1 MVNST
6 SDALLLDRQDY
17 RSPAERQFA
26 VTNRLHAAELAVDIP
41 NETSSAASAART
53 TVGLCETQ
61 PIAVAGIRA
70 VLAESSDL
78 ELSWAC
84 DSLATAQQLARTSP
98 PKVLVIDKAFGAQ
111 AVLDAV
117 TELGTLESPVS
128 VVVWGV
134 SLTEAEALRFL
145 QTGARGI
152 MRKTSDLSTLLAG
165 IRRVG
170 AGNSWMEDYVLR
182 ENGNGG
188 RRARSSLT
196 PREQQVLELVE
207 RGLKNKDIATALD
220 IRPGT
225 VKIHLKHIFEKTG
238 VRGRY
243 GLALASLKDRTT
255 VQARGAA

>member
-1 MVNST
+1 MVNAT
-6 SDALLLDRQDY
+6 SDALLLDRQDF
-17 RSPAERQFA
+17 RSPAERQFPTA
-26 VTNRLHAAELAVDIP
+26 GRLHAEEFAAEIQ
-41 NETSSAASAART
+41 NETTGGAPAARVA
-53 TVGLCETQ
+53 VGLCETQ

-70 VLAESSDL
+70 VLSESSDL

-84 DSLATAQQLARTSP
+84 DSLATGQQLARTSP
-98 PKVLVIDKAFGAQ
+98 PNVLVIDKAFGMQ
-111 AVLDAV
+111 AVLDTVA
-117 TELGTLESPVS
+117 ELGAMDSPVA
-128 VVVWGV
+128 VVVWGIA
-134 SLTEAEALRFL
+134 LTEAEALRFL
-145 QTGARGI
+145 QAGARGI

-182 ENGNGG
+182 ESTNGG

-207 RGLKNKDIATALD
+207 RGLKNKDIASALD

-243 GLALASLKDRTT
+243 GLALASLKDRNGA
-255 VQARGAA
+255 QARGAA